1 MRMFRAGDDGEIMIG
16 EKIRALRQQR
26 GMTISELAEAV
37 GLSPSAVSQIERG
50 TIDPSLRTLRSVAD
64 ELHSPVFSFFLES
77 PSQGLVVRKNE
88 RRSFSLPDRDAEYEL
103 LTPDLNR
110 RLEMIFMYLEPGMS
124 TPHQPL
130 PHAGDECLVV
140 LEGKTRVEAG
150 GQQYLL
156 EEGDGIYLDEGVP
169 HKVTNVGEGRVV
181 CVAGITPA
189 SF

>member
-1 MRMFRAGDDGEIMIG
+1 MIG
-16 EKIRALRQQR
+16 DKIRALRQQR

-37 GLSPSAVSQIERG
+37 GLSASAVSQIERG
-50 TIDPSLRTLRSVAD
+50 TIDPSLRTLRSIAD

-77 PSQGLVVRKNE
+77 PSQELVVRKNE
-88 RRSFSLPDRDAEYEL
+88 RRTFSLPGRDAEYEL
-103 LTPDLNR
+103 LTPDVNR
-110 RLEMIFMYLEPGMS
+110 RLEMILVYLEPGMS
-124 TPHQPL
+124 TPDHPL

-140 LEGKTRVEAG
+140 LEGRAQVQVD

-169 HKVTNVGEGRVV
+169 HRIANVGEGRVV